1 MCFHTGFKLPTWLL
15 TFLGLLLVCLGFLQS
30 VVVLLARQVAFK
42 MFVCSHSREWTQCY
56 KAPHALLPSW
66 GPRIP
71 FWRRPIPTLFFFH
84 QQNVNL
90 SKGKCLPK
98 TVQCRGCSDRIP
110 ESRENLL
117 SVLRGSI
124 PCSALPPA
132 SSAFSRCQGSGIL
145 GREGLKWS
153 SVSLSP
159 CEVTKQNF
167 ISALSNWTTL
177 ITPVILFLPCVI
189 SLLGVKCLCAKFQS
203 CWMPPLH
210 RAAAPL
216 SQASQRSRLHK
227 IINAWMW

>member
-1 MCFHTGFKLPTWLL
+1 MLCCPAGVPESPSEGDQSLPWFFPSAKCKFIKGEMSPQNDSVQRLL
-15 TFLGLLLVCLGFLQS
+15 WQDPWV
-30 VVVLLARQVAFK
+30 
-42 MFVCSHSREWTQCY
+42 
-56 KAPHALLPSW
+56 
-66 GPRIP
+66 
-71 FWRRPIPTLFFFH
+71 
-84 QQNVNL
+84 
-90 SKGKCLPK
+90 KGKSLEC
-98 TVQCRGCSDRIP
+98 P
-110 ESRENLL
+110 ERLHPL
-117 SVLRGSI
+117 
-124 PCSALPPA
+124 SALPPA

-203 CWMPPLH
+203 SWMPPLH

-216 SQASQRSRLHK
+216 SQGRQRSRLHK